1 MSNGHPTGVWT
12 VAAGTTSIPGGMFAA
27 NTDITSV
34 IIPSSVTSIAPMAF
48 SNCTSLT
55 SVTIAAS
62 ANPLS
67 IGEDAF
73 TGCTALTS
81 ITLPSNVTSISSN
94 TFNRCSSLTSITLPS
109 SITSIGAGAF
119 SECTALTS
127 ITLLNGVTSLGAYA
141 FGDCTSLASVTLPSS
156 LTSIGKLA
164 FKGCTSLTSLTIP
177 SSVTTFGV
185 NVFEGAKVTVT
196 LNGDASG
203 NVTIPTSF
211 FTTPTPE
218 LENLTYTGTPQS
230 IAVILDSSV
239 KNVPVALFQS
249 MYKLESVDFK
259 SGSTVTSIP
268 AYAFSGINSL
278 VSVTIPDSVT
288 SIGTGAFMNCVSLMT
303 ATLTPTSSLTSI
315 GASAFIGCGTLKSI
329 VIPPLVSVIGSS
341 AFRGCTLTVTWLCNT
356 TTNNAGVDTFNGG
369 AVVGVTLGTQVTR
382 LPDNLFAGQTALTS
396 FESDPWCALIN
407 TGNGTFK
414 GCTSL
419 TTIAISNK
427 VITLGDQL
435 FANCSSLASINIP
448 ASIVNFGSQIFV
460 GCPSLNTVTFD
471 ADSALT
477 TIGAGMFSG
486 CTGLASITLPST
498 VTSIGANA
506 FSGCTSLLDFVLP
519 SVLTSIGSKAFYNCA
534 SLFFM
539 SIPDSVTFIGAQA
552 FANCTGLSEIN
563 VFTSVTSIGD
573 NAYQNCVN
581 LPYLFFTSKT
591 TTFGKGV
598 VAGCTLEIY
607 FNNTLAPATFFN
619 DCSAASVNLGLN
631 ITQIPSTL
639 FQGATNVVSVYGSAV
654 TSVSDNAF
662 RGCTGLTSLNI
673 SPSVLSIGA
682 YAFSGCT
689 GLVSVS
695 VPATVRSIGA
705 YAFNGCTGMTSVSI
719 PDSVLTIGTYA
730 FTGCTALATVT
741 IQRTSA
747 LTTIGAY
754 AFSRCTALRNILL
767 PASVV
772 DGNNIFSRCHTL
784 SIVYLCNT
792 FDSNMFIDCSM
803 SSVTIGANLTQ
814 VPAGLFNGHPS
825 LTTVTFES
833 PSVVA
838 TIVPEAFRD
847 CSGLTSISIPDS
859 TTYIGSSA
867 FSGCSS
873 LSSVTV
879 GTASNLVS
887 IRNYA
892 FQNCTSLTSFTYPSK
907 VTDVGATPFSGCTS
921 LASVTVKCAL
931 LKASMFGGYSP
942 QSITLGTTITAIPAS
957 VLSGKTSLRQL
968 TFTAPSSVASIGDSA
983 FQGCTALNPVTLPS
997 SVTRIGANAFQ
1008 GSTDLSGVSF
1018 QSQSAITS
1026 LGATAFNGSAF
1037 YTRTLSSQTPRS
1049 LAYNSSILSWSP
1061 PQDIS
1066 ANLFTG
1072 YNLYVNGTLNQS
1084 GLNQTQY
1091 TIYGPNS
1098 SNTFSVACG
1107 NMLNGG
1113 AETSRVSLT
1122 ATNPPPTPILTLLR
1136 GMNTSVA
1143 LGNVNALS
1151 YITAYNF
1158 YNPANSST
1166 PDPSVASLAS
1176 LSWTVPAGSTDISG
1190 YRVYSNGSLVS
1201 SQTATTYT
1209 TSVTIGVPYTFQIS
1223 VVLNTGAEGP
1233 KATSNTIEY
1242 PSWWRSP
1249 YEYAKTF
1256 YSSQA
1261 FNNAGGSIQNPVYY
1275 TGPYVSLLNNAL
1287 PSAAVHDV
1295 SGAALQ
1301 TYASYFSQQTAD
1313 ITNST
1318 TLLWIYLM
1326 MYENRNL
1333 GTFTT
1338 PMGQSYTNL
1347 TATVQDLATTT
1358 QGTLGLFEI
1367 FPRMIQSVPSAP
1379 IITSTVLG
1387 HQSATISWTPPSSGA
1402 NSVISYNIYMD
1413 GTLIQNQSS
1422 LDRNTNTFIQ
1432 NNSFFIDTLIVGS
1445 TYTFEI
1451 SALNGLS
1458 QEGAKAST
1466 TLTAI
1471 IVFPAWWT
1479 SFVNNQLSVMGGLY
1493 NPSMFTYSGGGLQNT
1508 TAAIAWRLANVYQP
1522 IAGSSTTL
1530 TTAAA
1535 WFRAQL
1541 ASISYN
1547 PSTLAIYAT
1556 QKANGKNMYYIIL
1569 TWIYYDMYLQS
1580 NKALSDQGAAGLF
1593 VYLPLARAQTPLLN
1607 FGFDGPDAS
1616 SLYIP
1621 SNYFGGSTDGS
1632 IVYKDPTVY
1641 ILHNPRINRIDANAF
1656 GSISTVV
1663 FVSNIGG
1670 PNKSYTVSDGNI
1682 QLSQPAPWIINVSD
1696 GRADILLPAA
1706 PVYDPSSGQI
1716 AITNLTQYVPP
1727 YYFADSTA
1735 TSISF
1740 GNYLDTQNVSIQV
1753 GAFPVG
1759 AAIFVGGS
1767 RNVLY
1772 SAQNPSKHTGVGGRT
1787 TPDLMTYNSSMANQV
1802 LTIHSGIWYTNYE
1815 TAATFFWI
1823 PQYLSIYQQQSLTF
1837 PATLTAI
1844 PAGFWI
1850 QNYTTFNIPSHADVW
1865 DATPLYNGT
1874 RPFYTTDGTTVTW
1887 NYDGL
1892 QYIQP
1897 PGFWGIN
1904 AVTSPSSRI
1913 TGRLK
1918 LLGCPDLGGPAFI
1931 SNSSLFDPAA
1941 TLVIPSNFGFTNA
1954 QLPNNLNYYYGNV
1967 HWVNNS
1973 TGIANSRIAAA
1984 DKYNPN
1990 SGGVYRINLAAQ
2002 PLYANMFNDVSNSI
2016 VSISESTG
2024 NAISIPANTFFG
2036 CTQLTTAPFVV
2047 SGSIG
2052 AAAFQNCRALTAL
2065 PPISGSAA
2073 LTISANAFTGC
2084 RSLPLININM
2094 SNDLTVGSDAFAG
2107 CTGVKTV
2114 SLSSTRNISCNT
2126 RSFSDCS
2133 GITSLTIITP
2143 SDLTLGPNAFSACPS
2158 LTSVTINCG
2167 GVLTVDSAAFDT
2179 SSNVTSLNVTNGNTL
2194 ASSKFSIAPFGKL
2207 QSLTLSLKSAFS
2219 LGATPNTLQ
2228 SVSITCP
2235 AVTVQKNQFNGC
2247 SNLKTVSLST
2257 VAQIADYGT
2266 MFNSCAALT
2275 SVAVTFAPTVSS
2287 IFSTS
2292 FSSTFDNLTSVS
2304 MSGGQLTYPSVLCKS
2319 CPALKTVNISNIAS
2333 DVSSA
2338 NFTVVPCLESLTLA
2352 GPTTTTKNFYPTL
2365 AALPSLTSVSITGAL
2380 VVVPATSFLSGSAS
2394 IKQITVARFSGT
2406 LAQDLPALQTVN
2418 ITCTAPQELQP
2429 YQFANN
2435 SSLQTVNYG
2444 PLSVINEGAFFGCV
2458 AMTSFRFQ
2466 EGLTSI
2472 GDWAFANSGI
2482 SGEAIV
2488 PSTVMELGYGYF
2500 IACPNLKRITYLCNV
2515 VGFTDPTRATTDLWT
2530 MMNLADNQT
2539 FLIDGSSNITG
2550 DNDTAL
2556 SLSYTDRSN
2565 NSSHTITNTQLFAN
2579 VNVDQF
2585 VARRDAINTLMG
2597 NVTPVYNYLSQCVRY
2612 RADTTLATVKNDLS
2626 GAMAYYT
2633 SISSFIYTL
2642 QNISSLALNTY
2653 GPISSLA
2660 TIAGWEVAT
2669 QTFPAINT
2677 TFGNASSFPSFLADV
2692 SSAMALLV
2700 ANDPNVILPPGPL
2713 TVADGND
2720 IRTRLSQIGANFA
2733 SVYNANQAISVAGA
2747 DASYNSVPI
2756 TLPLPASIKMT
2767 LPKSSINSIN
2777 GISTVDVS
2785 NNQLIATWTTPC
2797 NIILSDNT
2805 LIDISGQILFNYS
2818 TNLNSNTHATMVWM
2832 YDHLDNITSNNNIN
2846 FNFNNSYTF
2855 ITYLDYKQSGLID
2868 ISSSLVN
2875 IYEESMS
2882 GLGAVTIN
2890 ITANRLYLYNNAF
2903 EDCSGT
2909 KFNITIADVSG
2920 SGVFPGTDIFADSN
2934 EITVNSN
2941 KLLIN
2946 QPIFHFI
2953 SMKDKTL
2960 LDVPS
2965 LINTHTD
2972 VSSGDTTDVRFCTY
2986 VPPNN
2991 TESPSSAGY
3000 PVITFQSIRTLKRYV
3015 LVGQPEDW
3023 FWCYRNDVNFLNS
3036 HQQIPGTNGANWDYY
3051 IGKASLP
3058 APRAGR
3064 NGLLPISDM
3073 VTQECRMNY
3082 IWPDENDPV
3091 GNLTGLESSFAPDSF
3106 SLMGVTFNRTT
3117 SKSDPTGVSVC
3128 AVKTSN
3134 GSATEDLK
3142 HSIGS
3147 MMILDNLENDLSA
3160 FGIFLEQYVLP
3171 LIMIYLS
3178 IITAG
3183 ATSVL
3188 GIIGGASFLVASTL
3202 LSTAASN
3209 HVETGS
3215 FTLGDDQTVLLIT
3228 IGVGLILLAAGPLFK
3243 AIPKIRLVKP
3253 SPIKPPIKIVGPGPK
3268 DLGPKIPSSSKLV
3281 RGNGYRNPKAM
3292 PVTKT
3297 TPALPKPA
3305 GPKLDIVSRVKP
3317 TKVPIEEELM
3327 DLGRLRMPKPD
3338 VLPPK
3343 PTVPAKLPPPPPKAP
3358 LKIDSVVS
3366 ELNTTQRSVDDAFTK
3381 TVTTKL
3387 NAPPR
3392 PKPHP
3397 DTYLLQRGGSIDNTL
3412 RKKLNGYVAKFIQEN
3427 EEWVK
3432 NWSNTTNISVL
3443 LRAHITEKD
3452 IFNFELNSYISQ
3464 LLHKQYSDDTSSA
3477 DDFINVINLYSPYDS
3492 TYSRLSQITLCQLA
3506 GIETHSVKLCLGA
3519 LESLGSKTLKTN
3531 PLFKAGE
3538 IARQADAPLF
3548 IPMSTAP
3555 YTPEFLQS
3563 DGTPKETTDYTIKT
3577 YPWQIRSYLQQGAG
3591 YEHMKMERSE
3601 NGYPCRVSTTA
3612 NPADTINNGY
3622 LWKGTYLGSPN
3633 SPANAEINAYLAT
3646 SYSSACLT
3654 VFDAQS
3660 ELYLGNRTVNYSMVN
3675 SELPNYVYSGATNL
3689 TINVP
3694 SSVTTIPAFAFCST
3708 DGADGQAPFTIRN
3721 LYLNPNVSIIG
3732 QKAFYRSGVQ
3742 NLYYPSTLTNISSQ
3756 AFANCG
3762 LVNAI
3767 AYPNNVTPAVYT
3779 APGTVT
3785 VTMNANT
3792 LVAYNGGN
3800 LIVTNFSSAKVD
3812 TTTVTGS
3819 VISIQL
3825 QTDPNYGQISNV
3837 QMTNVSSNA
3846 TNSPNVYTTG
3856 STKGWAMKISPSS
3869 SEPFTT
3875 FNQNGTTLK
3884 CADQNMSFSVNPYTV
3899 TFGATSQLIATRTLS
3914 VTAAAGYL
3922 VASLRAMVAPTPSYI
3937 ADDAFAD
3944 CSGLTEFTFPDNFS
3958 GFGANAFKNCISLQN
3973 LHIPEGT
3980 TTIGDGALAG
3990 CTGLQ
3995 QVTLP
4000 STLTDVSS
4008 NAFPQ
4013 DASGMNVVIPAISA
4027 ALASI
4032 IPQLPPTATIFAAT
4046 SEVAASVSSSLPAGS
4061 TLSVVID
4068 TPPSPPTNV
4077 SATAGDETITLSW
4090 TAPTVTTQS
4099 VIASYALDISGDGG
4113 DFVMSNIKATS
4124 FTLRGLTN
4132 RVPYEITVSA
4142 VNTNGLISDSS
4153 SPVTATPVPPAPSAS
4168 AFTNLLATSDAS
4180 GGLKPEFFTFY
4191 FDLSN
4196 NETTVN
4202 VWAQSDA
4209 DAATDDTLIRLY
4221 TQPENVNLLDA
4232 SHCTVISGATLHD
4245 DIGALIFENNLNNVS
4260 VTPTLVLSDLSADTR
4275 YYVTA
4280 ATYGSVTN
4288 LSLILQTYSGRSI
4301 PITLSKSGTAINPY
4315 TGLISS
4321 EDVSLQTFTID
4332 GVSMLDADG
4341 NLAVDGITVRNKT
4354 DLTVVAVATDS
4365 EAVVDIC
4372 GGTNLVNGAQEIVI
4386 TVTAA
4391 DSLTVGMYTVT
4402 VNAVLNTI
4410 TDITVENIS
4419 SLANDPT
4426 DLGVLSTAA
4435 ASLIS
4440 DLASD
4445 PSGQATVVSDFV
4457 GAVANLPQDTI
4468 VSLFVTASVQL
4479 ASANNDVKSILNE
4492 GLINSNL
4499 SANVPYDICSNA
4511 ISNIIGSV
4519 ATEFI
4524 DPDYYPASLAITLPD
4539 SSAGTIV
4546 VDFDRPENMLA
4557 LVPGVP
4563 YTMSA
4568 IYGGIPSI
4576 NSYSVT
4582 YSRSDVTRT
4591 LVVDGTS
4598 YHLNDKIHF
4607 SFFDGMSMYIELKAF
4622 ASPTGTT
4629 GMDPTTTTTTT
4640 QAPTTTTTTQAPTTT
4655 TTTQAATTTT
4665 TTIAAST
4672 TTTTTQAPTTSPIC
4686 FLGNAPILTPSG
4698 YKRMDSLRKGDLVT
4712 TSDGRA
4718 VAIQSVEIRATAPHS
4733 NSNPYIIPTGLYG
4746 ATMNLPISP
4755 RHRVAVPGRGM
4766 VEARDL
4772 GLKQMPMRATWNY
4785 YNLSLPSWETD
4796 NLVVAGVVAESLA
4809 PVKRITVTKAEF
4821 VKLLAKLYISEGG
4834 KETQVRRWLSQTKDN
4849 ADGTVDVTVLRTNKH

>member
-1 MSNGHPTGVWT
+1 
-12 VAAGTTSIPGGMFAA
+12 
-27 NTDITSV
+27 
-34 IIPSSVTSIAPMAF
+34 
-48 SNCTSLT
+48 
-55 SVTIAAS
+55 
-62 ANPLS
+62 
-67 IGEDAF
+67 
-73 TGCTALTS
+73 
-81 ITLPSNVTSISSN
+81 
-94 TFNRCSSLTSITLPS
+94 
-109 SITSIGAGAF
+109 
-119 SECTALTS
+119 
-127 ITLLNGVTSLGAYA
+127 
-141 FGDCTSLASVTLPSS
+141 
-156 LTSIGKLA
+156 
-164 FKGCTSLTSLTIP
+164 
-177 SSVTTFGV
+177 
-185 NVFEGAKVTVT
+185 
-196 LNGDASG
+196 
-203 NVTIPTSF
+203 
-211 FTTPTPE
+211 
-218 LENLTYTGTPQS
+218 
-230 IAVILDSSV
+230 
-239 KNVPVALFQS
+239 
-249 MYKLESVDFK
+249 
-259 SGSTVTSIP
+259 
-268 AYAFSGINSL
+268 
-278 VSVTIPDSVT
+278 
-288 SIGTGAFMNCVSLMT
+288 
-303 ATLTPTSSLTSI
+303 
-315 GASAFIGCGTLKSI
+315 
-329 VIPPLVSVIGSS
+329 
-341 AFRGCTLTVTWLCNT
+341 
-356 TTNNAGVDTFNGG
+356 
-369 AVVGVTLGTQVTR
+369 
-382 LPDNLFAGQTALTS
+382 
-396 FESDPWCALIN
+396 
-407 TGNGTFK
+407 
-414 GCTSL
+414 
-419 TTIAISNK
+419 
-427 VITLGDQL
+427 
-435 FANCSSLASINIP
+435 
-448 ASIVNFGSQIFV
+448 
-460 GCPSLNTVTFD
+460 
-471 ADSALT
+471 
-477 TIGAGMFSG
+477 
-486 CTGLASITLPST
+486 
-498 VTSIGANA
+498 
-506 FSGCTSLLDFVLP
+506 
-519 SVLTSIGSKAFYNCA
+519 
-534 SLFFM
+534 
-539 SIPDSVTFIGAQA
+539 
-552 FANCTGLSEIN
+552 
-563 VFTSVTSIGD
+563 
-573 NAYQNCVN
+573 
-581 LPYLFFTSKT
+581 
-591 TTFGKGV
+591 
-598 VAGCTLEIY
+598 
-607 FNNTLAPATFFN
+607 
-619 DCSAASVNLGLN
+619 
-631 ITQIPSTL
+631 
-639 FQGATNVVSVYGSAV
+639 
-654 TSVSDNAF
+654 
-662 RGCTGLTSLNI
+662 
-673 SPSVLSIGA
+673 
-682 YAFSGCT
+682 
-689 GLVSVS
+689 
-695 VPATVRSIGA
+695 
-705 YAFNGCTGMTSVSI
+705 
-719 PDSVLTIGTYA
+719 
-730 FTGCTALATVT
+730 
-741 IQRTSA
+741 
-747 LTTIGAY
+747 
-754 AFSRCTALRNILL
+754 
-767 PASVV
+767 
-772 DGNNIFSRCHTL
+772 
-784 SIVYLCNT
+784 
-792 FDSNMFIDCSM
+792 
-803 SSVTIGANLTQ
+803 
-814 VPAGLFNGHPS
+814 
-825 LTTVTFES
+825 
-833 PSVVA
+833 
-838 TIVPEAFRD
+838 
-847 CSGLTSISIPDS
+847 
-859 TTYIGSSA
+859 
-867 FSGCSS
+867 
-873 LSSVTV
+873 
-879 GTASNLVS
+879 
-887 IRNYA
+887 
-892 FQNCTSLTSFTYPSK
+892 
-907 VTDVGATPFSGCTS
+907 
-921 LASVTVKCAL
+921 
-931 LKASMFGGYSP
+931 
-942 QSITLGTTITAIPAS
+942 
-957 VLSGKTSLRQL
+957 
-968 TFTAPSSVASIGDSA
+968 
-983 FQGCTALNPVTLPS
+983 
-997 SVTRIGANAFQ
+997 
-1008 GSTDLSGVSF
+1008 
-1018 QSQSAITS
+1018 
-1026 LGATAFNGSAF
+1026 
-1037 YTRTLSSQTPRS
+1037 
-1049 LAYNSSILSWSP
+1049 
-1061 PQDIS
+1061 
-1066 ANLFTG
+1066 
-1072 YNLYVNGTLNQS
+1072 
-1084 GLNQTQY
+1084 
-1091 TIYGPNS
+1091 
-1098 SNTFSVACG
+1098 
-1107 NMLNGG
+1107 
-1113 AETSRVSLT
+1113 
-1122 ATNPPPTPILTLLR
+1122 
-1136 GMNTSVA
+1136 
-1143 LGNVNALS
+1143 
-1151 YITAYNF
+1151 
-1158 YNPANSST
+1158 
-1166 PDPSVASLAS
+1166 
-1176 LSWTVPAGSTDISG
+1176 
-1190 YRVYSNGSLVS
+1190 
-1201 SQTATTYT
+1201 
-1209 TSVTIGVPYTFQIS
+1209 
-1223 VVLNTGAEGP
+1223 
-1233 KATSNTIEY
+1233 
-1242 PSWWRSP
+1242 
-1249 YEYAKTF
+1249 
-1256 YSSQA
+1256 
-1261 FNNAGGSIQNPVYY
+1261 
-1275 TGPYVSLLNNAL
+1275 
-1287 PSAAVHDV
+1287 
-1295 SGAALQ
+1295 
-1301 TYASYFSQQTAD
+1301 
-1313 ITNST
+1313 
-1318 TLLWIYLM
+1318 
-1326 MYENRNL
+1326 
-1333 GTFTT
+1333 
-1338 PMGQSYTNL
+1338 
-1347 TATVQDLATTT
+1347 
-1358 QGTLGLFEI
+1358 
-1367 FPRMIQSVPSAP
+1367 
-1379 IITSTVLG
+1379 
-1387 HQSATISWTPPSSGA
+1387 
-1402 NSVISYNIYMD
+1402 
-1413 GTLIQNQSS
+1413 
-1422 LDRNTNTFIQ
+1422 
-1432 NNSFFIDTLIVGS
+1432 
-1445 TYTFEI
+1445 
-1451 SALNGLS
+1451 
-1458 QEGAKAST
+1458 
-1466 TLTAI
+1466 
-1471 IVFPAWWT
+1471 
-1479 SFVNNQLSVMGGLY
+1479 
-1493 NPSMFTYSGGGLQNT
+1493 
-1508 TAAIAWRLANVYQP
+1508 
-1522 IAGSSTTL
+1522 
-1530 TTAAA
+1530 
-1535 WFRAQL
+1535 
-1541 ASISYN
+1541 
-1547 PSTLAIYAT
+1547 
-1556 QKANGKNMYYIIL
+1556 
-1569 TWIYYDMYLQS
+1569 
-1580 NKALSDQGAAGLF
+1580 
-1593 VYLPLARAQTPLLN
+1593 
-1607 FGFDGPDAS
+1607 
-1616 SLYIP
+1616 
-1621 SNYFGGSTDGS
+1621 
-1632 IVYKDPTVY
+1632 
-1641 ILHNPRINRIDANAF
+1641 
-1656 GSISTVV
+1656 
-1663 FVSNIGG
+1663 
-1670 PNKSYTVSDGNI
+1670 
-1682 QLSQPAPWIINVSD
+1682 
-1696 GRADILLPAA
+1696 
-1706 PVYDPSSGQI
+1706 
-1716 AITNLTQYVPP
+1716 
-1727 YYFADSTA
+1727 
-1735 TSISF
+1735 
-1740 GNYLDTQNVSIQV
+1740 
-1753 GAFPVG
+1753 
-1759 AAIFVGGS
+1759 
-1767 RNVLY
+1767 
-1772 SAQNPSKHTGVGGRT
+1772 
-1787 TPDLMTYNSSMANQV
+1787 
-1802 LTIHSGIWYTNYE
+1802 
-1815 TAATFFWI
+1815 
-1823 PQYLSIYQQQSLTF
+1823 
-1837 PATLTAI
+1837 
-1844 PAGFWI
+1844 
-1850 QNYTTFNIPSHADVW
+1850 
-1865 DATPLYNGT
+1865 
-1874 RPFYTTDGTTVTW
+1874 
-1887 NYDGL
+1887 
-1892 QYIQP
+1892 
-1897 PGFWGIN
+1897 
-1904 AVTSPSSRI
+1904 
-1913 TGRLK
+1913 
-1918 LLGCPDLGGPAFI
+1918 
-1931 SNSSLFDPAA
+1931 
-1941 TLVIPSNFGFTNA
+1941 
-1954 QLPNNLNYYYGNV
+1954 
-1967 HWVNNS
+1967 
-1973 TGIANSRIAAA
+1973 
-1984 DKYNPN
+1984 
-1990 SGGVYRINLAAQ
+1990 
-2002 PLYANMFNDVSNSI
+2002 
-2016 VSISESTG
+2016 
-2024 NAISIPANTFFG
+2024 
-2036 CTQLTTAPFVV
+2036 
-2047 SGSIG
+2047 
-2052 AAAFQNCRALTAL
+2052 
-2065 PPISGSAA
+2065 
-2073 LTISANAFTGC
+2073 
-2084 RSLPLININM
+2084 
-2094 SNDLTVGSDAFAG
+2094 
-2107 CTGVKTV
+2107 
-2114 SLSSTRNISCNT
+2114 
-2126 RSFSDCS
+2126 
-2133 GITSLTIITP
+2133 
-2143 SDLTLGPNAFSACPS
+2143 
-2158 LTSVTINCG
+2158 
-2167 GVLTVDSAAFDT
+2167 
-2179 SSNVTSLNVTNGNTL
+2179 
-2194 ASSKFSIAPFGKL
+2194 
-2207 QSLTLSLKSAFS
+2207 
-2219 LGATPNTLQ
+2219 
-2228 SVSITCP
+2228 
-2235 AVTVQKNQFNGC
+2235 
-2247 SNLKTVSLST
+2247 
-2257 VAQIADYGT
+2257 
-2266 MFNSCAALT
+2266 
-2275 SVAVTFAPTVSS
+2275 
-2287 IFSTS
+2287 
-2292 FSSTFDNLTSVS
+2292 
-2304 MSGGQLTYPSVLCKS
+2304 
-2319 CPALKTVNISNIAS
+2319 VNISNIAS

-2352 GPTTTTKNFYPTL
+2352 GSTTTTKNFYPTL

-2406 LAQDLPALQTVN
+2406 LAQDLPALQTIN

-2488 PSTVMELGYGYF
+2488 PSTVVDLGYGYF
-2500 IACPNLKRITYLCNV
+2500 IACPNLKRITYLCDV

-2550 DNDTAL
+2550 DTDTAL

-2565 NSSHTITNTQLFAN
+2565 NSSHTIMNSQLFAN
-2579 VNVDQF
+2579 VNVDKF

-2597 NVTPVYNYLSQCVRY
+2597 NVTPVFNYLTQCIRY
-2612 RADTTLATVKNDLS
+2612 RDATSLVAVKNDLS
-2626 GAMAYYT
+2626 GAVAYYD

-2677 TFGNASSFPSFLADV
+2677 QFGNSSNFPSFLADV
-2692 SSAMALLV
+2692 SDAVAILV

-2733 SVYNANQAISVAGA
+2733 SVYSANQTISVAGA

-2756 TLPLPASIKMT
+2756 TLPLPASMKMT
-2767 LPKSSINSIN
+2767 LPKLSVNSIN

-2805 LIDISGQILFNYS
+2805 LIDVSGQILFNYAS
-2818 TNLNSNTHATMVWM
+2818 NLNSNTHATMVWM
-2832 YDHLDNITSNNNIN
+2832 HDHLESITSNNSIN
-2846 FNFNNSYTF
+2846 FNFYNSYTF
-2855 ITYLDYKQSGLID
+2855 ITYLDYKQGGVID

-2909 KFNITIADVSG
+2909 KFNITISDVSG

-3064 NGLLPISDM
+3064 NGLIPISDM

-3091 GNLTGLESSFAPDSF
+3091 ATITGLESSFAPDSF

-3117 SKSDPTGVSVC
+3117 SKSDPTGVSVR

-3134 GSATEDLK
+3134 SSAREDLT

-3147 MMILDNLENDLSA
+3147 MMIADNLENDLVA

-3171 LIMIYLS
+3171 LIMFYLS
-3178 IITAG
+3178 VLTAG
-3183 ATSVL
+3183 LTSPLGLLGAAT
-3188 GIIGGASFLVASTL
+3188 FLVSSTL
-3202 LSTAASN
+3202 LSTATAN
-3209 HVETGS
+3209 HVATGS
-3215 FTLGDDQTVLLIT
+3215 FTLGDDHTVLLIT
-3228 IGVGLILLAAGPLFK
+3228 IGVGLIMLAAGPLFK
-3243 AIPKIRLVKP
+3243 AIPKIRMVKP
-3253 SPIKPPIKIVGPGPK
+3253 SPVKPPIKIIGGPK
-3268 DLGPKIPSSSKLV
+3268 DIISKMPSSSKLV
-3281 RGNGYRNPKAM
+3281 RGNGFRNPKAM

-3297 TPALPKPA
+3297 NPAFPKPA
-3305 GPKLDIVSRVKP
+3305 GPKLDIVSKVKP
-3317 TKVPIEEELM
+3317 TKVPIEEEFM
-3327 DLGRLRMPKPD
+3327 DIGRLRMPKPD

-3343 PTVPAKLPPPPPKAP
+3343 PVVPAKLPPPPPKAP
-3358 LKIDSVVS
+3358 KIESVVS
-3366 ELNTTQRSVDDAFTK
+3366 EINTTKRTIDDTFTK
-3381 TVTTKL
+3381 TLTTKV

-3392 PKPHP
+3392 PTPPKQLYVQSAVRP
-3397 DTYLLQRGGSIDNTL
+3397 DPTIIRANN
-3412 RKKLNGYVAKFIQEN
+3412 KAVAEFNKAEA
-3427 EEWVK
+3427 EWIK
-3432 NWSNTTNISVL
+3432 NWSNTVTIGAL
-3443 LRAHITEKD
+3443 LRAYITEQE
-3452 IFNFELNSYISQ
+3452 IYNFELNSYISQ
-3464 LLHKQYSDDTSSA
+3464 LLHKQSSDDTSSA

-3492 TYSRLSQITLCQLA
+3492 TYSRLSQITLSQLA
-3506 GIETHSVKLCLGA
+3506 GIETHSIQLCLGA
-3519 LESLGSKTLKTN
+3519 LESLGSKTLKAN

-3538 IARQADAPLF
+3538 IARQADAPPF

-3563 DGTPKETTDYTIKT
+3563 DGTPKETTEYTIKT
-3577 YPWQIRSYLQQGAG
+3577 YPWQIRSYLQQGTE
-3591 YEHMKMERSE
+3591 YEHMKMERSH
-3601 NGYPCRVSTTA
+3601 NGYPCRVLTTA

-3654 VFDAQS
+3654 VFDAQT
-3660 ELYLGNRTVNYSMVN
+3660 ELYLGNRNVNYSIVN

-3694 SSVTTIPAFAFCST
+3694 SSVTSIPAFAFCST

-3721 LYLNPNVSIIG
+3721 LYLNPNVTTIG

-3800 LIVTNFSSAKVD
+3800 LIVTNFSSAMVD
-3812 TTTVTGS
+3812 TTKVTGS
-3819 VISIQL
+3819 VINIEL
-3825 QTDPNYGQISNV
+3825 QTTPSNKQISNV

-3856 STKGWAMKISPSS
+3856 PTKGWAMNISPS

-3875 FNQNGTTLK
+3875 FNQNGTTLN

-3973 LHIPEGT
+3973 LNIPEGT

-4000 STLTDVSS
+4000 SSLTDVSS

-4013 DASGMNVVIPAISA
+4013 DASGLNVVIPAIST

-4077 SATAGDETITLSW
+4077 SATSGDETITLSW
-4090 TAPTVTTQS
+4090 TAPDVS
-4099 VIASYALDISGDGG
+4099 GNSAIASYALDISGDGG

-4132 RVPYEITVSA
+4132 RSLYEITVSA

-4153 SPVTATPVPPAPSAS
+4153 SPVTATPAPPAPSES

-4196 NETTVN
+4196 NESTVN

-4221 TQPENVNLLDA
+4221 TQPDNVNLLDA

-4245 DIGALIFENNLNNVS
+4245 DIGAIIFENNLNNVS

-4354 DLTVVAVATDS
+4354 DLPIVAVATDS
-4365 EAVVDIC
+4365 EAIVDIC

-4468 VSLFVTASVQL
+4468 VSLFLTASVQL

-4539 SSAGTIV
+4539 SSAGTII
-4546 VDFDRPENMLA
+4546 VDFDSPENMLA

-4568 IYGGIPSI
+4568 IYSGMSSV

-4582 YSRSDVTRT
+4582 YSRSDEARS

-4598 YHLNDKIHF
+4598 YNLNDKINF
-4607 SFFDGMSMYIELKAF
+4607 SFSDGLSMYLELKAF

-4629 GMDPTTTTTTT
+4629 GMNPTTTTTTTQAPTTQAPTT
-4640 QAPTTTTTTQAPTTT
+4640 QAPTTTTTTQAPTTN
-4655 TTTQAATTTT
+4655 
-4665 TTIAAST
+4665 
-4672 TTTTTQAPTTSPIC
+4672 PIC

-4772 GLKQMPMRATWNY
+4772 GLKQMPMRANWNY
-4785 YNLSLPSWETD
+4785 YNLSLPCWNTD
-4796 NLVVAGVVAESLA
+4796 NLIVAGVVAESLA

-4821 VKLLAKLYISEGG
+4821 VKMLAKLYISEGG
-4834 KETQVRRWLSQTKDN
+4834 KETQVRKCISQSKIN
-4849 ADGTVDVTVLRTNKH
+4849 ADGSVDVTVLRKNKH